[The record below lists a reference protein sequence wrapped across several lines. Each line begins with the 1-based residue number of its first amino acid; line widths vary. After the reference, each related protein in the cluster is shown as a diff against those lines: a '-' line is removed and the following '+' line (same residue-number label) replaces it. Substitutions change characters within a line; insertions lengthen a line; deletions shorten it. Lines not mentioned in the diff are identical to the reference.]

1 MDLKTVKN
9 AELSRFD
16 IFVDGELAGFA
27 EFTMKDQTMVFPHTE
42 VDPKFGGKGV
52 GGTLVTYALD
62 DAVANGFKVAPFC
75 PFVAKTISKNPEK
88 YLYLVPEDQKA
99 KFKLV

>member
-1 MDLKTVKN
+1 MELKTLKN
-9 AELSRFD
+9 MDLSRFD

-27 EFTMKDQTMVFPHTE
+27 EFTMKSQTMVFPHTE

-52 GGTLVTYALD
+52 GGTLVTFALD
-62 DAVANGFKVAPFC
+62 DAKASGFNVAPFC
-75 PFVAKTISKNPEK
+75 PFVAKTIMKNPEK
-88 YLYLVPEDQKA
+88 YLQLVPEDQRA